1 LTRTHRPRLICG
13 QSGFSLLRHS
23 YWPCRKLL
31 LSIMDPSIYMGIAT
45 IVAVLVGPIAAV
57 WVTRHI
63 DESRLKQTRRM
74 DVFRT
79 LMRTRRM
86 RLNPDHV
93 GALNLVEIEFY
104 GENPVIESWKGYWT
118 HFRQSLPVD
127 PNQQQQFLRDQ
138 EGLLTKLLHAIAKT
152 LQFNIEQLEIFEG
165 GYVPQGWID
174 DDQSVRIMRAL
185 ILEILNGRR
194 GLPIV
199 PLTVAPQ
206 SPYLRPN
213 GGAAEAATKEVH

>member
-1 LTRTHRPRLICG
+1 MVGI
-13 QSGFSLLRHS
+13 
-23 YWPCRKLL
+23 W
-31 LSIMDPSIYMGIAT
+31 MGIAT
-45 IVAVLVGPIAAV
+45 IVAVILGPILAV
-57 WVTRHI
+57 CVTRYI

-104 GENPVIESWKGYWT
+104 GENAVIESWKAYWT
-118 HFRQSLPVD
+118 HLRQALPVD

-152 LQFNIEQLEIFEG
+152 LEFNIEQLEIFEG
-165 GYVPQGWID
+165 GYVPQGWVD
-174 DDQSVRIMRAL
+174 DDQSVRVMRAL

-199 PLTVAPQ
+199 PMNVAAHN
-206 SPYLRPN
+206 PYPP
-213 GGAAEAATKEVH
+213 APDEVPPPPVAR